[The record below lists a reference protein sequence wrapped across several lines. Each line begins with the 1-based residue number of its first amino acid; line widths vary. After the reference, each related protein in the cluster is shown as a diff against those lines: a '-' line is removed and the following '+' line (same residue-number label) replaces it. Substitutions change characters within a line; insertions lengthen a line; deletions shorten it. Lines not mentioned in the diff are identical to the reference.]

1 MACTIF
7 NLTISYILMRPLLT
21 IAFFFS
27 SFSVFAQLKSGF
39 NVSEAISTIAMCN
52 SFNFIEQYGT
62 SENIIPEHFNLHHT
76 SDVLGMDNKF
86 EVYKNENVGVINYRG
101 STDKM
106 ISWVENCYSA
116 MIPAKGE
123 IIIDEKAHDYSF
135 ASDENAAV
143 HAGYGLTVVMLSEE
157 IIGQIQA
164 LNQKG
169 IYNIM
174 ITGHSQGGALASLTR
189 AYLENLPK
197 GEVSKKNIY
206 KTYAYAQPMCG
217 NKEFAEEYNTR
228 FSDAGT
234 SYSIINAEDP
244 VPYMPFN
251 YEEEKLITKKKI
263 GAWIF
268 GDSQFKAK
276 KLGQDAFIRLF
287 ERGITGYVKGSNS
300 LINKI
305 LGLKFGKIEMPA
317 FVADI
322 NYYPTG
328 ELKELPVFEY
338 PKVAVDPSEASEEE
352 RKDLEQDANGK
363 WYKKEAKFFQH
374 KPYNYYVAVLKKWNV
389 PAYNRLEE
397 RYLLSDL

>member
-1 MACTIF
+1 
-7 NLTISYILMRPLLT
+7 MRVLLA
-21 IAFFFS
+21 IVFLFHSLS
-27 SFSVFAQLKSGF
+27 SFAQWEPGF
-39 NVSEAISTIAMCN
+39 DAKEATSTIAMCN

-86 EVYKNENVGVINYRG
+86 EVYENDHVGVINYRG

-123 IIIDEKAHDYSF
+123 IIIDKKVHDYAF
-135 ASDENAAV
+135 ASHENAAV

-157 IIGQIQA
+157 IIEQIKA
-164 LNQKG
+164 LNKKG
-169 IYNIM
+169 IYDIM

-189 AYLENLPK
+189 AYLEHLPK
-197 GEVSKKNIY
+197 GELSEKNSY
-206 KTYAYAQPMCG
+206 KTYAYAQPMSG
-217 NKEFAEEYNTR
+217 NKEFSEEYNTR

-251 YEEEKLITKKKI
+251 YAEEKLVTKEKVR
-263 GAWIF
+263 GWLF
-268 GDSQFKAK
+268 GDTEFKAK

-287 ERGITGYVKGSNS
+287 ERGLTGYVKGSNT

-328 ELKELPVFEY
+328 ELKELPIFEY